1 MTSGDSVSV
10 ARCGY
15 CGREFDV
22 RRFQVRVVGRP
33 TVYDSAEC
41 ARLDDVGDR
50 ARARRS
56 RGVGRRAPLR

>member
-1 MTSGDSVSV
+1 VTSGGSVSV

-15 CGREFDV
+15 CGREFDY

-41 ARLDDVGDR
+41 ARLDEVGER
-50 ARARRS
+50 LLRRS
-56 RGVGRRAPLR
+56 RGVGRRGPLR